1 VDRARAAVLDETV
14 TDPVPAG
21 DAPSSTGVDPVLR
34 WRAAADRVC
43 DLVLAVA
50 AETPALLEQHVP
62 ACPDWTARD
71 LLSHM
76 VGLATDVLDGDEPDD
91 HNPGW
96 TDRQVAQRRSRDV
109 TELVAEWRA
118 HADDL
123 VAWMREHGSR
133 PLNDVVIHE
142 QDLRGAL
149 ARPGARDTPELG
161 VVRERMAD
169 RFAGKVADLPPI
181 ALVGPGWT
189 WASAGSAEDAPTRLE
204 ADDFDLARALS
215 SRRTEA
221 QLRSWTVRGD
231 VGPYLPALAG
241 LGDLPTT
248 PLPE

>member
-1 VDRARAAVLDETV
+1 MSRV
-14 TDPVPAG
+14 TDPVPISP
-21 DAPSSTGVDPVLR
+21 DDQSPTGPDPVLR

-50 AETPALLEQHVP
+50 AETPARLERRVP
-62 ACPDWTARD
+62 ACPDWTSRD

-76 VGLATDVLDGDEPDD
+76 VGLAADVLDGDEPDD
-91 HNPGW
+91 HHPAW
-96 TDRQVAQRRSRDV
+96 TARQVAQRRDRDV
-109 TELVAEWRA
+109 TALVAEWRG
-118 HADDL
+118 HADGL
-123 VAWMREHGSR
+123 VAWMRDHGSR

-149 ARPGARDTPELG
+149 DRPGARDTPELA
-161 VVRERMAD
+161 VVRGRMAD
-169 RFAGKVADLPPI
+169 RFASRMADLPPV

-189 WASAGSAEDAPTRLE
+189 WASRGRADEAPTRLE

-215 SRRTEA
+215 SRRTEG

-241 LGDLPTT
+241 LGALPTT

>member
-1 VDRARAAVLDETV
+1 M
-14 TDPVPAG
+14 TDPVLPTP
-21 DAPSSTGVDPVLR
+21 DVPSSPEPDPVLR

-50 AETPALLEQHVP
+50 SETPAVLERHVP

-96 TDRQVAQRRSRDV
+96 TDRQVARRKDRDV
-109 TELVAEWRA
+109 TELVEEWRA
-118 HADDL
+118 HADGL
-123 VAWMREHGSR
+123 VAWMRENGSR

-149 ARPGARDTPELG
+149 DRPGARDTPELTI
-161 VVRERMAD
+161 VRERMAD
-169 RFAGKVADLPPI
+169 RFAGTVVDLPPI

-189 WASAGSAEDAPTRLE
+189 WVNAGTVEEAPTRLE

-231 VGPYLPALAG
+231 VGAYLPALAG
-241 LGDLPTT
+241 LGDLPVT

>member
-1 VDRARAAVLDETV
+1 MGRV
-14 TDPVPAG
+14 TDLVPPTSDESSPA
-21 DAPSSTGVDPVLR
+21 APDPVLR
-34 WRAAADRVC
+34 WRAAADRVS

-50 AETPALLEQHVP
+50 SETPARLEQRVP
-62 ACPDWTARD
+62 ACPDWTSRD

-96 TDRQVAQRRSRDV
+96 TERQVAQRRDRDV
-109 TELVAEWRA
+109 TALVAEWRA
-118 HADDL
+118 HAAGL
-123 VAWMREHGSR
+123 VEWMREHGSR

-149 ARPGARDTPELG
+149 DRPGARDTPELAI
-161 VVRERMAD
+161 VRERMAD
-169 RFAGKVADLPPI
+169 RFANKVADLPPI

-189 WASAGSAEDAPTRLE
+189 WVSRGRADEAPTRLE

-241 LGDLPTT
+241 LGDLPQA